1 MLIENIEQFTAIVPT
16 AAGSEYA
23 SMQPYLEMAESSLI
37 SGLFGQS
44 LYTYEEGIFPAD
56 RLKQNILSIICY
68 QAYRD
73 AIPFVDLIQ
82 TPNGFAVV
90 NNGNQAPASKERV
103 ERLMEQARVIVQNL
117 KDEFINRVIENA
129 AAFTE
134 WKKWKG
140 FGEYTSCIFL
150 TGTDFCTHLPNPG
163 VCKRDALDRYRAEII
178 YYQKI
183 VCEPVVSRA
192 LLEEIIS
199 QVRTNAVTE
208 KNQKMLYACRVM
220 IGLTIKGDNNLLKKF
235 CDFVSTDLDNNVEDY
250 PAYEGSEEYKLKA
263 AAKYENKEGDATF
276 FSI

>member
-1 MLIENIEQFTAIVPT
+1 MFIEFIEQFTAIVPT
-16 AAGSEYA
+16 ATGSEYDT
-23 SMQPYLEMAESSLI
+23 MQPYLEMAESSLI
-37 SGLFGQS
+37 SGLFGQD
-44 LYTYEEGIFPAD
+44 LCTYEEGIFPSD

-73 AIPFVDLIQ
+73 AIPFVDVIQ

-90 NNGNQAPASKERV
+90 SNANQAPASKERV
-103 ERLMEQARVIVQNL
+103 ERLMEQARFIVQNL
-117 KDEFINRVIENA
+117 KDEFINLIIEDA
-129 AAFTE
+129 TAFTE

-140 FGEYTSCIFL
+140 FNEYTSCIFL
-150 TGTDFCTHLPNPG
+150 TGTDFVTHLPNPG
-163 VCKRDALDRYRAEII
+163 ACKRDALDRYRAEIMQ
-178 YYQKI
+178 YQSI

-192 LLEEIIS
+192 LLNEIIG
-199 QVRTNAVTE
+199 QVRTNTVTE
-208 KNQKMLYACRVM
+208 KNQKMLYACKVI
-220 IGLTIKGDNNLLKKF
+220 IGLTLKGDQNLLKRF

>member
-1 MLIENIEQFTAIVPT
+1 MLIEYIEQFTAIVPT
-16 AAGSEYA
+16 AAGSEYEA
-23 SMQPYLEMAESSLI
+23 IKPYLEMAESTLI
-37 SGLFGQS
+37 SNLFGES
-44 LYTYEEGIFPAD
+44 LYTYEESIFPAD
-56 RLKQNILSIICY
+56 RLKQNILSMICY

-117 KDEFINRVIENA
+117 KDEFINRVTENA
-129 AAFTE
+129 AAYTE
-134 WKKWKG
+134 WKKWKR
-140 FGEYTSCIFL
+140 FEEYTSCIFL

-163 VCKRDALDRYRAEII
+163 ACKRDALDRYRAEII

-208 KNQKMLYACRVM
+208 KNQKILYACRV
-220 IGLTIKGDNNLLKKF
+220 IVGLKIKGDENLLKRF
-235 CDFVSTDLDNNVEDY
+235 CDLVSTDLDNNSDDY
-250 PAYEGSEEYKLKA
+250 PTYAGSDEYKLKTA
-263 AAKYENKEGDATF
+263 ALYENKEDDPTF